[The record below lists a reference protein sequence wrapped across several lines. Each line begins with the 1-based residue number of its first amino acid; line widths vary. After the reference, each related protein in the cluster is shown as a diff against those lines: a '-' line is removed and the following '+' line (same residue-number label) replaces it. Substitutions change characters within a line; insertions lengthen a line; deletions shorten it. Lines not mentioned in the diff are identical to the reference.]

1 MSMVIHPDVQ
11 EALGE
16 AEQAKEH
23 MHNSMDKIRAHTSER
38 VNKDK
43 DIAVKVGTYG
53 NLVKVWLK
61 PGVLERKKPN
71 QIAKEITGLVTDAAD
86 EASTTTTAWYR
97 EAHQL
102 LEAEQTT

>member
-1 MSMVIHPDVQ
+1 MVIHPDVR
-11 EALGE
+11 EVLDE
-16 AEQAKEH
+16 AERAKER
-23 MHNSMDKIRAHTSER
+23 MHDSMDKIRAHTSER

-43 DIAVKVGTYG
+43 DIAVKVGTFG

-61 PGVLERKKPN
+61 PGVLERKKPA
-71 QIAKEITGLVTDAAD
+71 QIAKEITGLVTDAAE

-97 EAHQL
+97 QSHQS